1 MIKII
6 NKDDDFVIISSEN
19 SEEIEY
25 LKKITKTT
33 LEIVYD
39 GFPAIIVRKEKLKSV

>member
-1 MIKII
+1 MIKFID
-6 NKDDDFVIISSEN
+6 KDDDFMIIFSEN
-19 SEEIEY
+19 PEEIEY

-39 GFPAIIVRKEKLKSV
+39 GFPAIIVRKEKLSAV